1 MKMKCEHGVSIYE
14 DCIACNAEYD
24 RTNHTWETKM
34 IRRELG
40 SIDMRVIALMRERT
54 AERIARVALRDA
66 LMEAL
71 PILNEGA
78 ASGMVPFA
86 SCKAVYAKVCEVL
99 EVEPQP

>member
-1 MKMKCEHGVSIYE
+1 MKMKCEHGISIYE

-24 RTNHTWETKM
+24 RQNHTWETKM

-40 SIDMRVIALMRERT
+40 SIDARIVSLQRERE
-54 AERIARVALRDA
+54 AERRARRILHDA
-66 LMEAL
+66 LLEAL

>member
-1 MKMKCEHGVSIYE
+1 M
-14 DCIACNAEYD
+14 A
-24 RTNHTWETKM
+24 
-34 IRRELG
+34 
-40 SIDMRVIALMRERT
+40 
-54 AERIARVALRDA
+54 RIVLRDA
-66 LMEAL
+66 LMDAL